1 MQFQVTFFPDEHA
14 QTSTSKT
21 MTLWDLRDLIC
32 TTTAGAKA
40 ELPFLKLATF
50 GNSKT
55 KNGSLRHNNN
65 VGSISGI
72 ELDYDL
78 EKISFDQAAAKLRKN
93 RLEFLIYTSPSHTP
107 AKPRW
112 RLLLPTSCELP
123 PEQRIKLVARVNGIF
138 ASNVC
143 SPETWTLSQSYY
155 YGSVN
160 GNAAHAC
167 EYYTGDFIDLRN
179 DLDATARY
187 KNGNGKADEPHEPSE
202 PQAAIEKVAAAVTA
216 IANDNLEWDEWN
228 KIGMAIWRATGG
240 VVAGCTI
247 FDAFSRRSKK
257 YDQAETQQRWAHYFR
272 SPPDSIGAGTLFHM
286 ADEAV
291 PGWRDDF
298 DNAAEPNTA
307 DDGFD
312 DDFNDNFDDAA
323 DAAGDGKTQ
332 QPGDD
337 PIPLFPPLPPG
348 KEFPVKVLGRVLHP
362 AALAI
367 ATKVQLPAA
376 IAAQSVLATAAL
388 VAQTAADVGMPYGDT
403 RPLSL
408 FLITVAASGD
418 RKTTA
423 DSSALAPIRQYE
435 DMLNEKYRDQL
446 QQWDVETAAWTAERK
461 KIEHDK
467 KLTYH
472 ERQLALMALGMQP
485 PAPLQPFLTATEPTV
500 EGLIKAWVYAPAALG
515 LFSAEGGQFIGG
527 YGMSEDN
534 RLKTA
539 ATLSA
544 LWDGTKITRLRASDG
559 CTILQGRRLSL
570 HLMVQPSVA
579 ATFLSD
585 PVLRDQGL
593 LSRILVAAPES
604 IAGTRQYRNT
614 DPVDEAAIRA
624 YAAHLL
630 VILKTPW
637 PLADDKRNELNPPA
651 LKLDAQAFEIWKA
664 FYNRIERRCSK
675 NGDLTGIV
683 DVASKAAEQ
692 AARIAGVLTVIENK
706 GAIDSNGIAAE
717 INAATMHNAVAIA
730 DWYVGEALRLHQ
742 SGCTNPDLIRAQL
755 LLEWFWQRGGE
766 ADLRDI
772 IRMGPPAERSKAAAE
787 QTLRILISHRW
798 VRVIS
803 KRPRRYGAVMPK
815 SEHST

>member
-32 TTTAGAKA
+32 TTTASAKGQ
-40 ELPFLKLATF
+40 LPFLKLATF

-55 KNGSLRHNNN
+55 KKGSLRHNNN

-123 PEQRIKLVARVNGIF
+123 PEQRMKLVARVNGIF

-167 EYYTGDFIDLRN
+167 EYYTGDFVDLRN

-202 PQAAIEKVAAAVTA
+202 PQAAIEKIAAAVA
-216 IANDNLEWDEWN
+216 EIPNQDLEWDEWN

-240 VVAGCTI
+240 AAAGGAI
-247 FDAFSRRSKK
+247 FGAFSRKSEK
-257 YDQAETQQRWAHYFR
+257 YDQAATQQRWQHYFR

-286 ADEAV
+286 ADEAA

-298 DNAAEPNTA
+298 DNAADTA
-307 DDGFD
+307 DDSFD
-312 DDFNDNFDDAA
+312 DSFD
-323 DAAGDGKTQ
+323 DAAGDGETQ
-332 QPGDD
+332 QPDED
-337 PIPLFPPLPPG
+337 PIPLLPPLPPA
-348 KEFPVKVLGRVLHP
+348 KEFPVEALGSVLGP
-362 AALAI
+362 AARAI
-367 ATKVQLPAA
+367 ARKVQGPIV
-376 IAAQSVLATAAL
+376 IAAQSVLAAAAL
-388 VAQTAADVGMPYGDT
+388 AAQAIADVLMPYGDT

-408 FLITVAASGD
+408 FFVTVAASGD

-423 DSSALAPIRQYE
+423 DSAALWPIRKYE
-435 DMLNEKYRDQL
+435 TTLGETYRSQL
-446 QQWDVETAAWTAERK
+446 LRWDVETAAWAAERK

-467 KLTYH
+467 KLTRP
-472 ERQLALMALGMQP
+472 EREIALMGLGPQP
-485 PAPLQPFLTATEPTV
+485 LAPLQPFLTATEPTV
-500 EGLIKAWVYAPAALG
+500 EGLIKIWTHAPASLG
-515 LFSAEGGQFIGG
+515 LFSTEGGQFIGG
-527 YGMSEDN
+527 YGMSQDH

-539 ATLSA
+539 ATLSGF
-544 LWDGTKITRLRASDG
+544 WDGAKITRLRGGDG
-559 CTILQGRRLSL
+559 CIILQGRRLSL
-570 HLMVQPSVA
+570 HLMIQPHAA

-593 LSRILVAAPES
+593 LSRILVAQPES
-604 IAGTRQYRNT
+604 LAGTRLWRNT
-614 DPVDEAAIRA
+614 DQADETIIRQYGA
-624 YAAHLL
+624 R
-630 VILKTPW
+630 ILSILEMPW
-637 PLADDKRNELNPPA
+637 AMAEGARNELDPPP
-651 LKLDAQAFEIWKA
+651 LPLDAGALEIWKE
-664 FYNRIERRCSK
+664 FYDGVERRCGK
-675 NGDLTGIV
+675 HDELAGIV
-683 DVASKAAEQ
+683 DFAAKAAEQ
-692 AARIAGVLTVIENK
+692 AARIAGVLAIVENNLATDIK
-706 GAIDSNGIAAE
+706 ATTMRGAA
-717 INAATMHNAVAIA
+717 AIA
-730 DWYVGEALRLHQ
+730 GWYVDEALRLQ
-742 SGCTNPDLIRAQL
+742 QAARTNPDLVRAQQ
-755 LLEWFWQRGGE
+755 LLEWLWQRGGE
-766 ADLRDI
+766 ADLREI

-803 KRPRRYGAVMPK
+803 KRPRRYAAVR
-815 SEHST
+815 SAGR